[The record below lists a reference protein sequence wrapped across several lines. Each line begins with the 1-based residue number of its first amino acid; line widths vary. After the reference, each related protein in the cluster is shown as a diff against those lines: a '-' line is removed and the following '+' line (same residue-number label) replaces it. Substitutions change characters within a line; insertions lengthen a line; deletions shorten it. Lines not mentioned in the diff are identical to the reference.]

1 MPSSIDSSKRLDW
14 ESVEAC
20 IVVSF
25 AAFRL
30 AQQTHAILQSQ
41 ALGDFPTEKV
51 EFRSTGKIIATWP
64 LNTRLTSFGRANI
77 LRSSFFLQHL
87 RP

>member
-1 MPSSIDSSKRLDW
+1 MPSSIDSEERLDW

-20 IVVSF
+20 IVVRF

-30 AQQTHAILQSQ
+30 AQQTHAILQSP

-64 LNTRLTSFGRANI
+64 LNTRSTNFARANI
-77 LRSSFFLQHL
+77 LGCSFFL
-87 RP
+87 